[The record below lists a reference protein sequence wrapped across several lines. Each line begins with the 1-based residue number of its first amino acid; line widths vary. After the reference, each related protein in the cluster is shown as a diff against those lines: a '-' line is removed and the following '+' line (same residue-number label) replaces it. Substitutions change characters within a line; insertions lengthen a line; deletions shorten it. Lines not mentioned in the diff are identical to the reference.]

1 VFTVGSITI
10 TSLYLI
16 ILLDRDMTNCG
27 GGLQFHMSIA
37 VPGTRYRTGPE
48 LTVDPVVGYAIAAV
62 VAVVGL
68 LLLLRNLGSKGRRR
82 GPDVVR
88 VRDRS
93 LGGKMVR
100 YPC

>member
-1 VFTVGSITI
+1 
-10 TSLYLI
+10 
-16 ILLDRDMTNCG
+16 
-27 GGLQFHMSIA
+27 MSIA
-37 VPGTRYRTGPE
+37 VPGTRYRTGQE
-48 LTVDPVVGYAIAAV
+48 LTLDPVVGYAIAAV

-82 GPDVVR
+82 GPDVVK

-100 YPC
+100 YLC